1 MSAQC
6 RSSVDTDAVPS
17 CPELYEKL
25 IQDLEADVRKH
36 IRIQQQLKLHIE
48 GVEDR
53 VEQLE
58 IENEQL
64 IFDYKKHEMMYV
76 RQLSEAEK
84 VISQL
89 KTDNLA

>member
-1 MSAQC
+1 MMRSEREQESKC
-6 RSSVDTDAVPS
+6 RSSIDTADAVPS
-17 CPELYEKL
+17 CPDMYEKL

-53 VEQLE
+53 VEELE

-64 IFDYKKHEMMYV
+64 MDEFE
-76 RQLSEAEK
+76 
-84 VISQL
+84 SQQVKFKL
-89 KTDNLA
+89 